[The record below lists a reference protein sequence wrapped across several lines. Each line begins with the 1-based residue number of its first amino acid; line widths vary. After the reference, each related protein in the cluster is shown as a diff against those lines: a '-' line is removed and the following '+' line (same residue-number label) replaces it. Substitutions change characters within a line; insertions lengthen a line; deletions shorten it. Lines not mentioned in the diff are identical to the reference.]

1 MERPQSETGGKRR
14 MEKNKERVQFLPPG
28 RMLTVPPMAR
38 PPAAATNEVRLAA
51 IAVELNIRLRSA
63 DMPGAMQEHAFRFS
77 RALLDTNNLESK
89 NPNPTHIAMSL
100 KKRLVILKVVQNHA
114 GSNSASSYT
123 DTFADYISSS
133 SSNSSS
139 VTAYWESWN
148 SSLECVDLG
157 SETVVDKEVVTW
169 EIKIKK
175 ADVESYKEERQRTGA
190 PSKIMACFN
199 FLWLLFCA

>member
-1 MERPQSETGGKRR
+1 MERPQSETGGRRR

-28 RMLTVPPMAR
+28 RMLSVPPMAR

-100 KKRLVILKVVQNHA
+100 KKEFDAMYGIAWHCIVGKSYGSFVTHSSGGFRLVILKVAQNHA

-157 SETVVDKEVVTW
+157 SK
-169 EIKIKK
+169 
-175 ADVESYKEERQRTGA
+175 
-190 PSKIMACFN
+190 
-199 FLWLLFCA
+199 LL